1 MNLGRK
7 RLRDTIVGC
16 GLGLVLS
23 LAAVSARAADL
34 GCDAGTIK
42 GAYALSAT
50 GFQGTAPNFLPVAV
64 VRIAFFDGVGK
75 FRGNGWASVG
85 GDPQKFAS
93 DGSYK
98 VAKDCT
104 VTMDGA
110 ITIGRVNQ
118 QFGVIVDRGRKI
130 VTTRTDEGQTVV
142 LTYERI
148 R

>member
-1 MNLGRK
+1 M
-7 RLRDTIVGC
+7 RDVLLAC
-16 GLGLVLS
+16 GLT
-23 LAAVSARAADL
+23 LAMSVAVSSARATDL
-34 GCDAGTIK
+34 GCDAATIK

-75 FRGNGWASVG
+75 FRGDGWASVG
-85 GDPQKFAS
+85 GDPQKFSS
-93 DGSYK
+93 DGTYK
-98 VAKDCT
+98 VAKNCT

-110 ITIGRVNQ
+110 ITIGQVNR
-118 QFGVIVDRGRKI
+118 QFGVIADRGRKI
-130 VTTRTDEGQTVV
+130 VTTRTDKGQTVV